1 MKKIFLV
8 LSVMILALSSVYA
21 QDEAAADTTAT
32 ETTTTEQTDTTENQE
47 ATETGDTNTV
57 GEISSFAPSFTDL
70 KNTDDAS
77 LEIFFKLI

>member
-32 ETTTTEQTDTTENQE
+32 EIQ
-47 ATETGDTNTV
+47 
-57 GEISSFAPSFTDL
+57 L
-70 KNTDDAS
+70 KIKKQ
-77 LEIFFKLI
+77 LRQVIQIQ